1 LTVTAPSSTAAAA
14 PGRSRGR
21 RLVRLVVSAV
31 LLVALVLGLWVAS
44 VAGRVWYVARQDNVT
59 PVDAIVV
66 LGASQYDGTPT
77 SVFAARLD
85 HAAGLWKDG
94 VAPVVVTVGSNLP
107 GDRFTEAGAGRT
119 YLIDQGVAGRR
130 VIAVPRGND
139 TWNSLQAVQRLV
151 DRRGWD
157 SVVLVSDPWH
167 EFRAREMSERLGM
180 VATTS
185 PARSGPAVLTRGA
198 QLRSIVR
205 ETAAYVWW
213 RVGRGAPWRG
223 PDIA

>member
-1 LTVTAPSSTAAAA
+1 VTTPASTAAAA
-14 PGRSRGR
+14 PRRSRGR
-21 RLVRLVVSAV
+21 RLLRLVGATV
-31 LLVALVLGLWVAS
+31 LVVALVLGLWVAS
-44 VAGRVWYVARQDNVT
+44 VAGRVWYVARQDDVK

-94 VAPVVVTVGSNLP
+94 VAPVVITVGSKLP

-119 YLIDQGVAGRR
+119 YLIDHGVAGRK
-130 VIAVPRGND
+130 VVAVPQGHD
-139 TWNSLQAVQRLV
+139 TWNSLQAVQRLM

-180 VATTS
+180 TATTS
-185 PARSGPAVLTRGA
+185 PTRSGPAVLTRGA
-198 QLRSIVR
+198 EVRSIAR